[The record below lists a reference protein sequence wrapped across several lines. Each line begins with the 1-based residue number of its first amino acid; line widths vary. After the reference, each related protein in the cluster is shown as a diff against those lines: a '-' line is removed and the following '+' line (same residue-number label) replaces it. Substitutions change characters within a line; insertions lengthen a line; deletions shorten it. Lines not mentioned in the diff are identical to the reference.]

1 MMLLALA
8 FLLADGN
15 GAGGGAGGAAGAAGQ
30 GGGGL
35 GSMVPFIIVMA
46 AAAYFLFYLP
56 SKRERTRQATLFAGI
71 NKNDHVVTTSGI
83 YGVVTD
89 VNKESNKVT
98 IRIDE
103 STGAKMRME
112 LTSIVRVLGD
122 EPAAN
127 GSSK

>member
-1 MMLLALA
+1 MILFALA
-8 FLLADGN
+8 ALFADGN
-15 GAGGGAGGAAGAAGQ
+15 GAGGGAAPGAGGQQ
-30 GGGGL
+30 GGGVMFLVQMG
-35 GSMVPFIIVMA
+35 IVLA
-46 AAAYFLFYLP
+46 AAMYFLFYLP
-56 SKRERTRQATLFAGI
+56 SKHERTRQATLLSGI
-71 NKNDHVVTTSGI
+71 KKNDHVVTTSGI

-89 VNKESNKVT
+89 VNKETNKVT

-122 EPAAN
+122 EPATN